1 LVVVLLIA
9 AVIGWTQGFL
19 RPVFAE
25 VSFAIAVV
33 IMALIHD
40 PLLRALLPHLDLP
53 AYLVVV
59 VSTILL
65 AFLVN
70 IAASRI
76 AARIVGGR
84 RGIFDRVLGVG
95 LQLLSA
101 MIVISVVLITAQHT
115 EAAVRPLL
123 AAGPGR
129 NISPG
134 QVDAFAAAVR
144 RDGVLSTLASAD
156 QLAADRAYAGTG
168 RLTLDLLEQQ
178 HPWLR
183 AYLGVRPEILSSQ
196 LAPVLLRYGSHL
208 PWLKG

>member
-1 LVVVLLIA
+1 MVAVLSIA
-9 AVIGWTQGFL
+9 AVIGWSQGFL

-33 IMALIHD
+33 IMALIHE
-40 PLLRALLPHLDLP
+40 PLLKALLPHLDLP

-59 VSTILL
+59 ISTILL
-65 AFLVN
+65 AFLIN
-70 IAASRI
+70 IAASRV
-76 AARIVGGR
+76 AARMVLGR
-84 RGIFDRVLGVG
+84 RGSLDRVLGVG

-101 MIVISVVLITAQHT
+101 MILISVVLITSDHT
-115 EAAVRPLL
+115 ETAVRPLL

-134 QVDAFAAAVR
+134 QVNAFAAAVQ

-183 AYLGVRPEILSSQ
+183 AYLGVRPAILSSQ
-196 LAPVLLRYGSHL
+196 LAPVLVRYGSRL